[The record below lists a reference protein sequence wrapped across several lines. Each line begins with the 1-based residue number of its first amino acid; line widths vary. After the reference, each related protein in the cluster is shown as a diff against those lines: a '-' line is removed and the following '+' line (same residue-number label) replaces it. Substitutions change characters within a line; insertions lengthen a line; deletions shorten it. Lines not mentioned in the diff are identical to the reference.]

1 MIRLLQAWRAERL
14 PPPLTLPGPA
24 ARPSDPRRGEGNLSV
39 PAVEET
45 SKSRGS
51 VSPSPLWG
59 GVRGG
64 GLRRWFLARLV
75 LFVGSLLLALPV
87 RAAGP
92 VLYVDDPNVLAEM
105 ETLGY
110 AFEGV
115 FGAHTGPGLAALR
128 DASASYR
135 SIVDVVSA
143 DVAQLRAEM
152 EAGGRKLY
160 EVTDGNVGRVMDMR
174 WLSTDAAR
182 FRLVGV
188 VNRLDR
194 RDFAAVSGEVSCGEV
209 RLIYRL
215 AYRFKGR
222 KGRTMASRMPFNFNA
237 VYTVKPEEDGGCM
250 ATALRWTPGLDE
262 AVDAGWLAGGGADK
276 ATLTL
281 KQLELNAQIVR
292 FPSGQETEF
301 GGQAAYLMRIFG
313 IDGETVSEQPLENTP
328 DGTALAT
335 DAALKAELAGY
346 IRDNA
351 GAIDTGVY
359 QIPDRF
365 LARKIVSYST
375 FGSVRLANR
384 PFQPLFAP
392 GDFSD
397 LNFDGMR
404 LVKSPEAL
412 VSRLENGSCQGCH
425 QSGSTAGF
433 HFIGRDTDSSPLNR
447 IEVGISPHLHADL
460 TRRTAWVSAIA
471 EGRQPDGFRPLS
483 SAPPAD
489 WSGGTAA
496 YAPAKAG
503 MSCLLP
509 EETAQF
515 GGAWDCE
522 AGLSCTAL
530 ASASR
535 VRGKMGQC
543 LLPPKSPD
551 MFSGHPCV
559 TGEIATDAAQ
569 PFNDRMKLGEQ
580 IAAFA
585 LAINRDS
592 YTCRPP
598 KIGVPAGI
606 AYRACTDRDKAFA
619 DFKPGKPDPRE
630 ICGLA
635 GGKAFDLCV
644 ATNDFDSC
652 LGGAVVRGNRPTC
665 SADTFCRED
674 YMCQAFPPDTPGLA
688 KVKGKGFCSPTYF
701 IFQMRIDNHPT
712 PW

>member
-1 MIRLLQAWRAERL
+1 MTGRSFL
-14 PPPLTLPGPA
+14 
-24 ARPSDPRRGEGNLSV
+24 RGL
-39 PAVEET
+39 AV
-45 SKSRGS
+45 
-51 VSPSPLWG
+51 LAC
-59 GVRGG
+59 
-64 GLRRWFLARLV
+64 LFLAV
-75 LFVGSLLLALPV
+75 LSA

-92 VLYVDDPNVLAEM
+92 VLYVDDPEVLAEM
-105 ETLGY
+105 EMRGY
-110 AFEGV
+110 AFEDV
-115 FGAHTGPGLAALR
+115 FGAPAGEGLAALQG
-128 DASASYR
+128 ASASYR
-135 SIVDVVSA
+135 AIVDVVAA

-152 EAGGRKLY
+152 LAGGRKLY

-194 RDFAAVSGEVSCGEV
+194 RDFAAVRGEASCGEV

-215 AYRFKGR
+215 AYRFKGK
-222 KGRTMASRMPFNFNA
+222 KGRMMASRMPFNFNA

-276 ATLTL
+276 AVLTL
-281 KQLELNAQIVR
+281 KQIELNAQVVR
-292 FPSGQETEF
+292 FPSGLETEF

-313 IDGETVSEQPLENTP
+313 IVGDQVTEMPLENTP
-328 DGTALAT
+328 DTAAIAS
-335 DAALKAELAGY
+335 DAALKAELAAY
-346 IRDNA
+346 VRDNA
-351 GAIDTGVY
+351 AAIDTGVY
-359 QIPDRF
+359 DIPEKF

-384 PFQPLFAP
+384 PFQPLLNAA
-392 GDFSD
+392 DFTD
-397 LNFDGMR
+397 LSYDGMR
-404 LVKSPEAL
+404 LVKSPQAL
-412 VSRLENGSCQGCH
+412 LARLENGSCQGCH

-433 HFIGRDTDSSPLNR
+433 HFIGLDNRESSPLNR
-447 IEVGISPHLHADL
+447 IEVGISPHVAAELP
-460 TRRTAWVSAIA
+460 RREAGVSAVAAGA
-471 EGRQPDGFRPLS
+471 EPDRFRQLS
-483 SAPPAD
+483 SAPPGD
-489 WSGGTAA
+489 WSAGQVT

-503 MSCLLP
+503 MSCMLP
-509 EETAQF
+509 DESAGFASNWGCET
-515 GGAWDCE
+515 
-522 AGLSCTAL
+522 GLACTAL
-530 ASASR
+530 TSATG
-535 VRGKMGQC
+535 VGPKLGQC
-543 LLPPKSPD
+543 MLPPESPA

-559 TGEIATDAAQ
+559 TGEIATNAAQ
-569 PFNDRMKLGEQ
+569 PFNDRMKLSKPFT
-580 IAAFA
+580 AKAP
-585 LAINRDS
+585 AINRDT

-606 AYRACTDRDKAFA
+606 AYRACTDRDRNFA
-619 DFKPGKPDPRE
+619 DFKLGKPAPRE

-652 LGGAVVRGNRPTC
+652 LGAAVVRGNRPTC

-674 YMCQAFPPDTPGLA
+674 YMCQAFPPGTPGLA

>member
-1 MIRLLQAWRAERL
+1 MKRAQRPPSWRSRLSLRAVILGLVSMICAPAKSRRDGAVSVNR
-14 PPPLTLPGPA
+14 PA
-24 ARPSDPRRGEGNLSV
+24 AVDPRHKAEDDGAAR
-39 PAVEET
+39 
-45 SKSRGS
+45 
-51 VSPSPLWG
+51 WG
-59 GVRGG
+59 VVVG
-64 GLRRWFLARLV
+64 GLLV
-75 LFVGSLLLALPV
+75 ATLLLALPA
-87 RAAGP
+87 RAASP
-92 VLYVDDPNVLAEM
+92 VLYVDDPDVLADM

-110 AFEGV
+110 AFEDV
-115 FGAHTGPGLAALR
+115 FGAAAGAGLAALHG
-128 DASASYR
+128 ASGAYR
-135 SIVDVVSA
+135 SIVDVISA

-152 EAGGRKLY
+152 QAGGRKLY

-194 RDFAAVSGEVSCGEV
+194 RDFADARGEASCGEV

-215 AYRFKGR
+215 AYRFKGK

-237 VYTVKPEEDGGCM
+237 VYNVKPEEDGGCQ

-276 ATLTL
+276 AGLTL

-292 FPSGQETEF
+292 FPSGMETEF

-313 IDGETVSEQPLENTP
+313 IDGETVSERPLENTP
-328 DGTALAT
+328 DGPALAM
-335 DAALKAELAGY
+335 DAVLKAELAAY

-359 QIPDRF
+359 QIPEKF

-392 GDFSD
+392 DEFSD
-397 LNFDGMR
+397 VNFEGMR

-433 HFIGRDTDSSPLNR
+433 HFIGRDSTDSSPLNR
-447 IEVGISPHLHADL
+447 IEVGISPHLHAEL
-460 TRRTAWVSAIA
+460 PRRAAWVSAMA
-471 EGRQPDGFRPLS
+471 EERQPDAFRPLS

-489 WSGGTAA
+489 WSAEAIA

-503 MSCLLP
+503 MSCMLP
-509 EETAQF
+509 DEAAQF
-515 GGAWDCE
+515 GGAWGCE

-530 ASASR
+530 ASASG
-535 VRGKMGQC
+535 VGQKMGQC

-551 MFSGHPCV
+551 MFSGHPCMAGDIV
-559 TGEIATDAAQ
+559 TNASQ
-569 PFNDRMKLGEQ
+569 PFNDRMKLGAQ

-585 LAINRDS
+585 PAINRDS

-606 AYRACTDRDKAFA
+606 AYRACTDRDRNFA
-619 DFKPGKPDPRE
+619 GFEPGRSAPRE

-665 SADTFCRED
+665 SADDFCRED
-674 YMCQAFPPDTPGLA
+674 YMCQAFPADTPRLA
-688 KVKGKGFCSPTYF
+688 RVKGKGFCSPTYF

>member
-1 MIRLLQAWRAERL
+1 MIGRCSLRILALLA
-14 PPPLTLPGPA
+14 
-24 ARPSDPRRGEGNLSV
+24 
-39 PAVEET
+39 
-45 SKSRGS
+45 
-51 VSPSPLWG
+51 
-59 GVRGG
+59 
-64 GLRRWFLARLV
+64 
-75 LFVGSLLLALPV
+75 SLLAAALPA
-87 RAAGP
+87 RAASP
-92 VLYVDDPNVLAEM
+92 VLYVDDPDVLAEM

-110 AFEGV
+110 AFEDV
-115 FGAHTGPGLAALR
+115 FGAAVGPGLAALR
-128 DASASYR
+128 GASASYR
-135 SIVDVVSA
+135 AVVDIVAA

-152 EAGGRKLY
+152 QAGGRKLY

-194 RDFAAVSGEVSCGEV
+194 RDFASLRGEVSCGEV
-209 RLIYRL
+209 RLVYRL
-215 AYRFKGR
+215 AYKFKGR

-237 VYTVKPEEDGGCM
+237 VYSVKPEEDGGCV

-313 IDGETVSEQPLENTP
+313 ISGDQVTELPLENTP
-328 DGTALAT
+328 DTAALAS
-335 DAALKAELAGY
+335 DAALKAELAAY
-346 IRDNA
+346 VRDNVA
-351 GAIDTGVY
+351 AIDQGVY
-359 QIPDRF
+359 ALPDRF

-375 FGSVRLANR
+375 FGSVRHANR
-384 PFQPLFAP
+384 PFTPLFAP
-392 GDFSD
+392 TDFAD
-397 LNFDGMR
+397 LSFDGMR
-404 LVKSPEAL
+404 LLKSPDAL
-412 VSRLENGSCQGCH
+412 LARLENGSCQGCH

-433 HFIGRDTDSSPLNR
+433 HFIGLDDSSSSPLNR
-447 IEVGISPHLHADL
+447 IEVGISPHVAAELP
-460 TRRTAWVSAIA
+460 RRAAWVSAVAGGA
-471 EGRQPDGFRPLS
+471 EPDRFRPLS
-483 SAPPAD
+483 SAPPGD
-489 WSGGTAA
+489 WSGGRVA
-496 YAPAKAG
+496 YASAKAG

-509 EETAQF
+509 EE
-515 GGAWDCE
+515 GAGFASNWGCE
-522 AGLSCTAL
+522 AGLACTAL
-530 ASASR
+530 ASASG
-535 VRGKMGQC
+535 VGPKLGQC
-543 LLPPKSPD
+543 LLPPESPA

-559 TGEIATDAAQ
+559 TGEIATNEAQ
-569 PFNDRMKLGEQ
+569 PFNDRMKVSKPFT
-580 IAAFA
+580 AKAP
-585 LAINRDS
+585 AINRDT

-606 AYRACTDRDKAFA
+606 AYRACTDRDRAFA
-619 DFKPGKPDPRE
+619 DFKPGRPAPRE

-652 LGGAVVRGNRPTC
+652 LGAAVVRGNRPTC
-665 SADTFCRED
+665 SANTFCRED

-688 KVKGKGFCSPTYF
+688 RVKGKGFCSPTYF

>member
-1 MIRLLQAWRAERL
+1 LDVL
-14 PPPLTLPGPA
+14 
-24 ARPSDPRRGEGNLSV
+24 
-39 PAVEET
+39 
-45 SKSRGS
+45 
-51 VSPSPLWG
+51 
-59 GVRGG
+59 VRV
-64 GLRRWFLARLV
+64 A
-75 LFVGSLLLALPV
+75 FVAMLLLASPA
-87 RAAGP
+87 RAEP
-92 VLYVDDPNVLAEM
+92 VLYVDNPDVLSEM

-110 AFEGV
+110 AFEDV
-115 FGAHTGPGLAALR
+115 FGAPVGPGLAALHG
-128 DASASYR
+128 ASASYR
-135 SIVDVVSA
+135 SVVETISA

-152 EAGGRKLY
+152 AAGGRKLY

-182 FRLVGV
+182 FRLAGV

-194 RDFAAVSGEVSCGEV
+194 RDFGNLRGEASCGEV

-215 AYRFKGR
+215 AYSFTGSQ
-222 KGRTMASRMPFNFNA
+222 GRTMASRMPFNFNA
-237 VYTVKPEEDGGCM
+237 VYTVKPEEDGGCQ

-262 AVDAGWLAGGGADK
+262 AVDAGWLAGGGADRS
-276 ATLTL
+276 ALTL

-313 IDGETVSEQPLENTP
+313 IDGDGVTALPLENTP
-328 DGTALAT
+328 DTAALASA
-335 DAALKAELAGY
+335 AALKADLAAY
-346 IRDNA
+346 LRDNVA
-351 GAIDTGVY
+351 AIDAGVY
-359 QIPDRF
+359 EVPERF

-384 PFQPLFAP
+384 PFAQLFAAA
-392 GDFSD
+392 DFAG
-397 LNFDGMR
+397 LTFDGMR
-404 LVKSPEAL
+404 LVKTAEAL
-412 VSRLENGSCQGCH
+412 LTRLENGSCQGCH
-425 QSGSTAGF
+425 QTGSTAGF
-433 HFIGRDTDSSPLNR
+433 HFIGLDDRSSSPLNR
-447 IEVGISPHLHADL
+447 IEVGISPHLHAEL
-460 TRRTAWVSAIA
+460 PRRAAWVSAVA
-471 EGRQPDGFRPLS
+471 EDRAPDTFRPLS

-489 WSGGTAA
+489 WSTPTVA

-503 MSCLLP
+503 MSCMLP
-509 EETAQF
+509 DEAARF
-515 GGAWDCE
+515 GGAWSCE

-530 ASASR
+530 AGASGVDAR
-535 VRGKMGQC
+535 MGQC
-543 LLPPKSPD
+543 LLPPKSPG
-551 MFSGHPCV
+551 MFSGHPCM
-559 TGEIATDAAQ
+559 TGEIASNAAQ
-569 PFNDRMKLGEQ
+569 PFNDKMTLGAQ

-585 LAINRDS
+585 PAINRDS

-606 AYRACTDRDKAFA
+606 AYRACSDRDRNFA
-619 DFKPGKPDPRE
+619 GFTPGKSAPRE